1 MIQTAVQAGND
12 QRINFFNVFGGIK
25 KITIGRNILD
35 LFSPKVK
42 VKSDILNWFEKSP
55 VLIPLALTTVPASTL
70 SKDHVTIKFKMSDAY
85 REHFVLFRGLLAF
98 NHVKEIS
105 IASNTSERTFETN
118 VDNDQA
124 TTVTAHLDTI
134 TDLLNKELSFK
145 KSLRTLLKFEE
156 AMKKQQSKLYQALKA
171 SLH

>member
-12 QRINFFNVFGGIK
+12 QRIDFFNIFGGIK
-25 KITIGRNILD
+25 KITIGWNILD

-42 VKSDILNWFEKSP
+42 VRNDILNWFEKSP
-55 VLIPLALTTVPASTL
+55 ALIPLELTTVPASTF
-70 SKDHVTIKFKMSDAY
+70 SNDRVTIKFRMSDAY
-85 REHFVLFRGLLAF
+85 SEHFALFRGLLAF

-134 TDLLNKELSFK
+134 TDLLNKELNFK

-156 AMKKQQSKLYQALKA
+156 AMKRQQSKLYQALKA
-171 SLH
+171 SVH